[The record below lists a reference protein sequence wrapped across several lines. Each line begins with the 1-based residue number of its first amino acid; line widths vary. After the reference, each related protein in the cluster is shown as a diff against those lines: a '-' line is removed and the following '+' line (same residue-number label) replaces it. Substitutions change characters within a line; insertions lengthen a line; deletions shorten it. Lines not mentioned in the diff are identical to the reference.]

1 MSSYLKHLKL
11 SKQNPSN
18 RWIVKYGL
26 DGFIRECKLVYDPK
40 EYKHL
45 KGAKPL
51 LTRKKLIKLLENDKT
66 QRAAK

>member
-18 RWIVKYGL
+18 RW
-26 DGFIRECKLVYDPK
+26 KLVYDPK